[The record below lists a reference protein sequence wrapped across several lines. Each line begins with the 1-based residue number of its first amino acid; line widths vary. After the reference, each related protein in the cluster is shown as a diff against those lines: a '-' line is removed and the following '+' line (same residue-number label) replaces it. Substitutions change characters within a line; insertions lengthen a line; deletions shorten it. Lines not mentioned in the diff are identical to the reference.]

1 MKPSDDDK
9 LDQTLHNWR
18 SGLEPTQAQRDR
30 MQSRFL
36 DEFSAGPDPST
47 ASVTLPPNGTSPYA
61 SGSWIRVAA
70 CLAVGVC
77 IVFVMFAWQYLS
89 KPNPAGAIVDSEPAP
104 QSSWS
109 FTPEELRRS
118 EVLVCEFD
126 RVFEHQVR
134 SIHQRGQTVE
144 VDLVNQTVAR
154 SETPRVIV
162 RFVLQQRNTNTA
174 WKTVQSEEWIGSQ
187 DHQFHLSNISDIE
200 VQTWSHLLPDDS
212 LWIELT
218 VSSPDDVAEQR
229 TRHCIA
235 NQPGIVWQRNRGDQQ
250 WQLVVVHE
258 LLKPCDGE
266 LI

>member
-9 LDQTLHNWR
+9 LDQTLRDWR
-18 SGLEPTQAQRDR
+18 SGLEANQAQRDR
-30 MQSRFL
+30 MQTRFL
-36 DEFSAGPDPST
+36 DKLSEGPDSIT
-47 ASVTLPPNGTSPYA
+47 ASVTLPPNDTSPYA
-61 SGSWIRVAA
+61 NGSWIRVAA
-70 CLAVGVC
+70 CLAVGAC

-89 KPNPAGAIVDSEPAP
+89 APNPAGAIVHFEPAP
-104 QSSWS
+104 QPTWS
-109 FTPEELRRS
+109 FTPEDLHRS
-118 EVLVCEFD
+118 EMLVCEFD

-144 VDLVNQTVAR
+144 VDLVNHTVAWEE
-154 SETPRVIV
+154 SPRVIV
-162 RFVLQQRNTNTA
+162 RFVLQQRNANSA
-174 WKTVQSEEWIGSQ
+174 WKTIQRDEWIGSQ

-200 VQTWSHLLPDDS
+200 VQTWSHLLPDNS
-212 LWIELT
+212 LWMEIS
-218 VSSPDDVAEQR
+218 VSSPDDVAERR

-235 NQPGIVWQRNRGDQQ
+235 NQPGIVWQQDRGDQH